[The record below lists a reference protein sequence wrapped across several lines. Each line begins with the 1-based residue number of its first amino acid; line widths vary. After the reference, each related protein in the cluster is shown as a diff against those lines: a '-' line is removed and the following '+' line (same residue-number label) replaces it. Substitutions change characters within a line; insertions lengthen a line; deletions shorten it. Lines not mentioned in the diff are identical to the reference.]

1 MKTSCAGLYFV
12 WMFVNK
18 CCLSWYSKIHDYCNF
33 FQLAIILEKSILRLL
48 SLAVLLLSSRGS
60 GNEARQRQRST
71 VAAKPDIRRLS
82 ADVGGVSLILGWQLW
97 LALKGEKM
105 RFILVIR
112 GTAKARHKIQRPI
125 NIHTEMTSATLASAW
140 KWWQFPLLLL
150 PARFFQGSFIVSK
163 SDGKWP

>member
-1 MKTSCAGLYFV
+1 MKTNCAGLYFV

-33 FQLAIILEKSILRLL
+33 FQLAIILEKSILRWLL
-48 SLAVLLLSSRGS
+48 SLAGYARGS
-60 GNEARQRQRST
+60 
-71 VAAKPDIRRLS
+71 RLGS
-82 ADVGGVSLILGWQLW
+82 LYVWTAGETRHQTSVSWCGGCLTHSWMATM
-97 LALKGEKM
+97 ALKGEKM